1 MQVVSYKQYTM
12 AALCNAHDELFT
24 PCTYYAL
31 CNRHATEAPKKQAD
45 DDFDLF
51 GEETPEDREAVK
63 KLAASKK
70 AEASGKKKVVVNKSM
85 LVIEVK
91 PADADTDLDDIC
103 KRVKSIHMEGVTWG
117 EGMKKVP
124 VAFGLYKL
132 QVQCVILDDV
142 VNTNAL
148 VDEIEEIGMTEKDKV
163 KRRQREETNDDEDD
177 EEELS
182 GLVQSA
188 EIVSF
193 NKL

>member
-1 MQVVSYKQYTM
+1 MAVAFPSY
-12 AALCNAHDELFT
+12 DELLT
-24 PCTYYAL
+24 PCTYYTLTWGDGAV
-31 CNRHATEAPKKQAD
+31 ATSKTANDD

-51 GEETPEDREAVK
+51 GEESAEDKEAIK
-63 KLAASKK
+63 KLAESKK
-70 AEASGKKKVVVNKSM
+70 KESSKKNQVINKSM

-103 KRVKSIHMEGVTWG
+103 KKVKSIEMEGVKWG
-117 EGMKKVP
+117 EGSKKVP

-132 QVQCVILDDV
+132 QVQCVVLDDV

-148 VDEIEEIGMTEKDKV
+148 VDEIEEIGMTEEQK
-163 KRRQREETNDDEDD
+163 KRRRQQEEGDEDEGDDEDCG
-177 EEELS
+177 

>member
-1 MQVVSYKQYTM
+1 M
-12 AALCNAHDELFT
+12 APLCNAHDELST

-31 CNRHATEAPKKQAD
+31 RCGHTAEEPKKQAD

-51 GEETPEDREAVK
+51 GEETAEDKEAVK

-103 KRVKSIHMEGVTWG
+103 KKVKSIQMEGVTWG

-132 QVQCVILDDV
+132 QVQCVILDDA

-148 VDEIEEIGMTEKDKV
+148 VDEIEEIGMTEKDKE
-163 KRRQREETNDDEDD
+163 KRRQREESNDDEDD

>member
-1 MQVVSYKQYTM
+1 MVTAFATS
-12 AALCNAHDELFT
+12 DELAT
-24 PCTYYAL
+24 PCTYYTLTWGDA
-31 CNRHATEAPKKQAD
+31 AAAPKKAAVDD

-51 GEETPEDREAVK
+51 GEESAEDKEAVK
-63 KLAASKK
+63 KLAESKK
-70 AEASGKKKVVVNKSM
+70 KEAEKKKKVVINKSM

-91 PADADTDLDDIC
+91 PADADTDLDDVC
-103 KRVKSIHMEGVTWG
+103 KKVKSIQMEGVTWG

-124 VAFGLYKL
+124 VAFGLFKL

-148 VDEIEEIGMTEKDKV
+148 VDEIEEIGMTEEEKQ
-163 KRRQREETNDDEDD
+163 KRRQKEEADDEDD
-177 EEELS
+177 DEEDFG